1 MHLPWSKRGLSVSK
15 SAPLLARCFIAFGF
29 ALSWL
34 YFTSPAEVAPT
45 SESASQ
51 APVTAE
57 ATPTEASPTCDDT
70 ILALRLP
77 APVTVLPAF
86 VPGSPSAVPPTSTVT
101 PVPTALTP
109 SNDSN
114 ADSSWFTPT
123 SNVIALRAYPN
134 QSNYAIDGVGFP
146 YTAGLTPD
154 TISVPA
160 SVLLI
165 NQNDGTG
172 VDASILTSWG
182 DNTQEPADTL
192 GFLCVEVE
200 QAKIPKYVGVY
211 SGTFLIQSSLGVAT
225 IDVVFE
231 VIPKPPLTVVP
242 ASWTESR
249 WVDCR
254 SFLWE
259 IDCKLAGFL
268 FGEKPDDLLKPSRF
282 ILEQSAP
289 DTVPVSFVVP
299 TPIIYL
305 GDSVQPL
312 IDSPITVSPDQGAV
326 LPEGQQSLTVSANP
340 DGVRP
345 GRFRGTIDISVPGSQ
360 VSHLSVPVT
369 LNIQTGPIWVIVALA
384 VGIGTAQL
392 LQWWEQTGSKRREL
406 FRRLDD
412 VESEARDLR
421 NELNWKVEQRS
432 LAMAKRSIQK
442 QSPEAAAENVGL
454 AESRLAMLKELE
466 QIQALAPL
474 CTDADRD
481 KIEALVRSIQLHLA
495 NNLDDQ
501 ASDLTSQAQT
511 IIAGCS
517 ESAAVTV
524 DLDRTPAEW
533 QGGQAR
539 SSGKGRVARLESMF
553 RRPLSSQ
560 VPWRYRTVWFVAT
573 LVIWGVLVWLGIE
586 ALYLNPSVTFTGG
599 SIRQYI
605 PLLAWGFG
613 TQAVTRSVSS
623 LFPR

>member
-211 SGTFLIQSSLGVAT
+211 SGTFLIQSSLGEAT
-225 IDVVFE
+225 MDVVFE

-282 ILEQSAP
+282 ILEQSAS
-289 DTVPVSFVVP
+289 DTVPVSFVMP

-312 IDSPITVSPDQGAV
+312 IDSPITVSPDQAPFSPKV
-326 LPEGQQSLTVSANP
+326 SNLLTVSANP

-360 VSHLSVPVT
+360 VSHLSVARDTQHSDRPD
-369 LNIQTGPIWVIVALA
+369 LGHRRPGSRYRNRP
-384 VGIGTAQL
+384 

-406 FRRLDD
+406 SSISTMSNPKRAISGMSLIG
-412 VESEARDLR
+412 
-421 NELNWKVEQRS
+421 RS
-432 LAMAKRSIQK
+432 NSRKMLAMAKRSIQK

-474 CTDADRD
+474 CTDADRN
-481 KIEALVRSIQLHLA
+481 KIEALYDRSNSIWR
-495 NNLDDQ
+495 
-501 ASDLTSQAQT
+501 TTWT
-511 IIAGCS
+511 I
-517 ESAAVTV
+517 
-524 DLDRTPAEW
+524 
-533 QGGQAR
+533 
-539 SSGKGRVARLESMF
+539 
-553 RRPLSSQ
+553 RR
-560 VPWRYRTVWFVAT
+560 R
-573 LVIWGVLVWLGIE
+573 I
-586 ALYLNPSVTFTGG
+586 
-599 SIRQYI
+599 
-605 PLLAWGFG
+605 
-613 TQAVTRSVSS
+613 
-623 LFPR
+623 